1 MQKKLAF
8 ALFFAL
14 SASVA
19 QAHEGH
25 DHNHATATTVV
36 EVVEAPTAMPTEPI
50 IKDEAATIESAPVV
64 ASSSQTCQPVTEK
77 EIASLFD
84 RWNNTLQYGSPSQV
98 ARNYIDGGVLLPT
111 VSNRP
116 RVTREG
122 IEDYFV
128 HFQSKKPAG
137 TINSRTIRIGCNM
150 AIDMGI
156 YTFNYGKGGSTTG
169 RYTYV
174 YEYDKASNKW
184 LIANH
189 HSSALPQDVS
199 TEGFENF

>member
-19 QAHEGH
+19 QAHAGH
-25 DHNHATATTVV
+25 DHSHEHTTTTVV
-36 EVVEAPTAMPTEPI
+36 ETVESSAATTTEPI
-50 IKDEAATIESAPVV
+50 IKDEVAAVTPAVDGQS
-64 ASSSQTCQPVTEK
+64 CQPTTEK

-128 HFQSKKPAG
+128 HFQSKRPAG

>member
-36 EVVEAPTAMPTEPI
+36 EVVEAVSTEPI
-50 IKDEAATIESAPVV
+50 IKDEVAEVAPVV
-64 ASSSQTCQPVTEK
+64 GNSQTCQPVTKE

-84 RWNNTLQYGSPSQV
+84 RWNKTLQFGSPSQV
-98 ARNYIDGGVLLPT
+98 ARNYADGGVLLPT

-128 HFQSKKPAG
+128 HFQSKQPAG

-189 HSSALPQDVS
+189 HSSALPQDMS
-199 TEGFENF
+199 SEGWENF